1 MEPNTIQ
8 DNNVHQLYP
17 DRTDTIAERESWGN
31 MVERLTTDMSMLW
44 DRQSQ
49 MIVTELDE
57 KITTLKTASV
67 SMVSGGVLM
76 FVGLVCLAVTCI
88 LALSNFMQ
96 PWIAAGLVTVVL
108 FLVGIVMLKGGQ
120 KKLAGKGLV
129 PEQSIEALGEIK
141 NTFRERIYEFKRS

>member
-1 MEPNTIQ
+1 M
-8 DNNVHQLYP
+8 
-17 DRTDTIAERESWGN
+17 G
-31 MVERLTTDMSMLW
+31 MLW

-49 MIVTELDE
+49 LIVTELDE
-57 KITTLKTASV
+57 KITTLKMASV

-76 FVGLVCLAVTCI
+76 FVGAVCLAITAI
-88 LALSNFMQ
+88 LGLSYFME
-96 PWIAAGLVTVVL
+96 PWIAAALVTVVL
-108 FLVGIVMLKGGQ
+108 FLVGIVMVKGAQ